1 MYGVQW
7 NITRH
12 RASPEPKTKM
22 ARAIARAS
30 QCGSVS
36 ESVAHAKY
44 TGAHAGRRKIPITGG
59 AVTRHTMEATVDA
72 VPSQYV
78 GSMIPRV
85 AFQGELGA
93 FSELAIRQQWPNG
106 ATPVPRRTFSDAI
119 ASVRNGD
126 AEYAVIPVENAI
138 IGAVGVALEALD
150 SAGIKVV
157 ERSELR
163 VPIHLCL
170 LAPRGASLA
179 ELRTVHSHA
188 VALAQ
193 CRIFFARHGWLE
205 PTPHDDTAGAARM
218 VAELGD
224 RTVGAVASEMAAERY
239 SLEIIAR
246 HIQDAPANWTRF
258 LVISA
263 ST

>member
-1 MYGVQW
+1 
-7 NITRH
+7 
-12 RASPEPKTKM
+12 
-22 ARAIARAS
+22 
-30 QCGSVS
+30 
-36 ESVAHAKY
+36 
-44 TGAHAGRRKIPITGG
+44 
-59 AVTRHTMEATVDA
+59 
-72 VPSQYV
+72 
-78 GSMIPRV
+78 MIPRV

-106 ATPVPRRTFSDAI
+106 ATPVPRCTFSDAI

-138 IGAVGVALEALD
+138 IGAVKVALEALD

-205 PTPHDDTAGAARM
+205 PVPHDDTAGAARM

>member
-1 MYGVQW
+1 
-7 NITRH
+7 
-12 RASPEPKTKM
+12 
-22 ARAIARAS
+22 
-30 QCGSVS
+30 
-36 ESVAHAKY
+36 
-44 TGAHAGRRKIPITGG
+44 
-59 AVTRHTMEATVDA
+59 
-72 VPSQYV
+72 
-78 GSMIPRV
+78 MIPRV

-106 ATPVPRRTFSDAI
+106 ATPVPCLTFSDAI

-126 AEYAVIPVENAI
+126 AEYGVIPVENAI
-138 IGAVGVALEALD
+138 VGAVKVALDALEG
-150 SAGIKVV
+150 AGIRVV

-163 VPIHLCL
+163 VSIHLCL

-179 ELRTVHSHA
+179 ALRNVHSHA

-205 PTPHDDTAGAARM
+205 PVPHDDTAGAARM

-224 RTVGAVASEMAAERY
+224 RAVGAVASEMAAERY
-239 SLEIIAR
+239 GLEIIAR
-246 HIQDAPANWTRF
+246 HIEDVPANWTRF